1 MKPRLVFVHGIGG
14 PRDPA
19 AELDAWLRALAE
31 GARHAG
37 HSHRVLDLVQGWA
50 ADARFAYYGDLFGPP
65 QSQGG
70 ASDTADEANA
80 GAGAG
85 ARAGADD
92 DAEAEAE
99 AEAVAEL
106 LRETIEERLAD
117 TTLQDEAAL
126 LRRARAQLAPE
137 GVPQG
142 PGSGARQLL
151 TATNTLLA
159 IPGLRTFGRW
169 ASAGLMVGQLRQVAR
184 YLRRGEPDTKG
195 STLDVRV
202 RRRVEQAFDPAGAT
216 LVVAHSLGTVVTL
229 ETLHAYPGEVPLL
242 VTLGS
247 PIGLRTAVRARMLPQ
262 PVAVPRPVGRWLNF
276 WDRDDLIVG
285 APRLERV
292 VRPSVHAVLP
302 VSRRVDS
309 DGAWVHP
316 AAKYLAQPAVAGPLV
331 EAIETAAK
339 P

>member
-70 ASDTADEANA
+70 ASETADEANA
-80 GAGAG
+80 GTY
-85 ARAGADD
+85 AD
-92 DAEAEAE
+92 
-99 AEAVAEL
+99 AVAEL

-117 TTLQDEAAL
+117 PTLQDEAAL

-159 IPGLRTFGRW
+159 LPGLRTFGRW
-169 ASAGLMVGQLRQVAR
+169 ASAGLMVGQLRQVDR
-184 YLRRGEPDTKG
+184 YLRRGEPDEKG
-195 STLDVRV
+195 SALDVRV
-202 RRRVEQAFDPAGAT
+202 RRRVEQALDPAGAT

-292 VRPSVHAVLP
+292 VRPSVHSVLP